1 VAIIFQN
8 IDHTFFINTSFMQFK
23 NFLVERPWHRRAKA
37 FSDFMNMIQ
46 NKKAAIMSNTFVII
60 TS

>member
-1 VAIIFQN
+1 
-8 IDHTFFINTSFMQFK
+8 MQFK

-46 NKKAAIMSNTFVII
+46 NKKAAMMSNTFVII